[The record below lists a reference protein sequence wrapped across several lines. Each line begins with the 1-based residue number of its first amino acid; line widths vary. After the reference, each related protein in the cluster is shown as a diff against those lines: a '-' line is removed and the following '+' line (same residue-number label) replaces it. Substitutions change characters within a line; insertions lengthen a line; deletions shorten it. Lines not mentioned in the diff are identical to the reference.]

1 MAGLGDNSIEATP
14 LKEAFARIVD
24 LDEQR
29 SEIGEDI
36 KAEMVSLKLQGYDP
50 KIVRKVLAIA
60 KKKKGEYEEEQM
72 LVDTYLS
79 ALDLV

>member
-1 MAGLGDNSIEATP
+1 MAGIGDNSLEAAP

-36 KAEMVSLKLQGYDP
+36 KAEMVSLKAKGYHP

-60 KKKKGEYEEEQM
+60 KKKKGEYEEEQI
-72 LVDTYLS
+72 LIDTYLS